1 MISKVVQIGDKI
13 DLVKLERTRNY
24 DTKVAGSKKYVSQLL
39 EFMDGNKAK
48 IAMPI
53 YNSKVVLLDVDD
65 RYHMCF
71 YTARGTYQC
80 KAVITDRQKEGRMMV
95 LVVEFLTNIEKFQRR
110 EYYRL
115 ERIMDI
121 TYRLYTKE
129 EEVYLNR
136 IEENKFT
143 TMAEKVECLE
153 KLKILQSNWMPATIT
168 DISGGGARFN
178 TGYQSESG
186 DKIILNI
193 MFQLNVNTY
202 DFKLKSLVISSRSL
216 MNREGLYENRVEFI
230 EIDMKQRETLIKF
243 IFEEERKMRRR
254 EKGLI

>member
-13 DLVKLERTRNY
+13 DLVKLEKERNH
-24 DTKVAGSKKYVSQLL
+24 DTKVPGSRKYVSQVL
-39 EFMDGNKAK
+39 EFLDGNKVK

-53 YNSKVVLLDVDD
+53 YNNKIVLLELEE
-65 RYHMCF
+65 RYHLCF
-71 YTARGTYQC
+71 YTSRGTYQC
-80 KAVITDRQKEGRMMV
+80 KAAVVDRRKDGRVMV
-95 LVVEFLTNIEKFQRR
+95 LIVEILTNIEKFQRR

-129 EEVYLNR
+129 EEIYLNR
-136 IEENKFT
+136 IVENNFQ
-143 TMAEKVECLE
+143 TMAEKTECLE
-153 KLKILQSNWMPATIT
+153 KLKVLQSDWMSATIT

-178 TGYQSESG
+178 TGFQSNSG
-186 DKIILNI
+186 DYIILNI
-193 MFQLNVNTY
+193 TFQMSAKAY

-230 EIDMKQRETLIKF
+230 EIDVEQRETLIKF
-243 IFEEERKMRRR
+243 IFEEERKMRKR